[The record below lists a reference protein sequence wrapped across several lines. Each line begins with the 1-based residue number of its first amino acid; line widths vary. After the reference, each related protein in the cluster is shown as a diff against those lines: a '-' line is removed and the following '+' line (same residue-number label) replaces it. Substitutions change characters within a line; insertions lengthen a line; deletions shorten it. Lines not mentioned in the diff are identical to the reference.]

1 MIGLGCGVLPGICLC
16 RRGGWLGG
24 GARDVIAV
32 SSSEYLWD
40 GYFDCSRLPKMVKFD
55 LGNCARLMC
64 VFLEAEYS
72 NRLEWVELD

>member
-1 MIGLGCGVLPGICLC
+1 MAHL
-16 RRGGWLGG
+16 RRSPPWHRIPSGAGDWLGG

-32 SSSEYLWD
+32 LSSESLRD
-40 GYFDCSRLPKMVKFD
+40 RYFGCPSLSKMVKFD

-72 NRLEWVELD
+72 NRVEWVELD